1 MIYTLAI
8 VFAIIFVIAIL
19 LLVRNNKLQENYSIL
34 WIIFSIG
41 IVVISIFPQIINSI
55 AEFFGIIYQPSIIYL
70 FCFIVL
76 ALYTI
81 HLSIVLTKQ
90 NRMIIRLTQEIGILK
105 LNMDKLKKDENEK
118 IKKNEKVK

>member
-76 ALYTI
+76 ALYII

>member
-41 IVVISIFPQIINSI
+41 IVIISIFPQIINSI
-55 AEFFGIIYQPSIIYL
+55 A
-70 FCFIVL
+70 
-76 ALYTI
+76 
-81 HLSIVLTKQ
+81 
-90 NRMIIRLTQEIGILK
+90 
-105 LNMDKLKKDENEK
+105 
-118 IKKNEKVK
+118 

>member
-41 IVVISIFPQIINSI
+41 IVIISIFPQIINSI
-55 AEFFGIIYQPSIIYL
+55 AEFLELYISHLLFIYS
-70 FCFIVL
+70 VL
-76 ALYTI
+76 LY
-81 HLSIVLTKQ
+81 
-90 NRMIIRLTQEIGILK
+90 
-105 LNMDKLKKDENEK
+105 
-118 IKKNEKVK
+118 